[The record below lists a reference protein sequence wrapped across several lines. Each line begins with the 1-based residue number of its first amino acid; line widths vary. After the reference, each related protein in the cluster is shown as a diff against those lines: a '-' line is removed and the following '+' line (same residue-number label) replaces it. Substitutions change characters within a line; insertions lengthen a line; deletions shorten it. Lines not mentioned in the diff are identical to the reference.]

1 MDTTLT
7 EIVGYCAALLTTL
20 SFLPQVHKIWRSK
33 RADDISAPA
42 FAAFSLGIV
51 LWLLYGIALGSWPII
66 LANGITLILTL
77 GILVLTARYRGWF

>member
-1 MDTTLT
+1 VDTTLT

-20 SFLPQVHKIWRSK
+20 SFLPQVHKIWRFK

-42 FAAFSLGIV
+42 FTAFSLGV
-51 LWLLYGIALGSWPII
+51 LLWLFYGIALGSWPII